1 MIDTPPEKTLY
12 DWLDYLDQLHPKEID
27 MGLERVARMRDALE
41 LNPEF
46 PIIIVGGTNGK
57 GSVCAMLES
66 IVHCA
71 GYQVGCYTSPHLL
84 RYNERI
90 RINQHEVT
98 DEALCKAFSL
108 VESARVEANVTLTYF
123 EFGTLAAMLLFI
135 QAKVDVAVLE
145 VGLGGRLD
153 AVNVFDADCA
163 VLTSIGLD
171 HMDYLG
177 STREAIGHE
186 KIGIFR
192 SGRPAICGES
202 DIPEHL
208 YPLMAATGADLY
220 YFSKDFHYSADAR
233 QWRYTGIQE
242 RTHNLPLPA
251 LRGEFQLQN
260 ASVAFAAI
268 EALQDHLPVSMNA
281 IRQGL
286 VETTLPGRFQIISA
300 HPTVILD
307 VAHNPDAAR
316 KLAANL
322 EKMPIRGRSFAVIAM
337 LKDKDIVGTVQELK
351 NNINY
356 WLVAALNTARG
367 ASCTEILD
375 ALKQA
380 GVTDDR
386 IIGTFSNVSEAYA
399 SARERV
405 SDNDRICVFGSFY
418 TIGPVLEMHRI
429 SIL

>member
-1 MIDTPPEKTLY
+1 MIDTPPKKTLY

-27 MGLERVARMRDALE
+27 MGLERVAQVRDALG

-46 PIIIVGGTNGK
+46 LIITVGGTNGK

-90 RINQHEVT
+90 HIDQHEVT

-135 QAKVDVAVLE
+135 QAKIDVAVLE

-177 STREAIGHE
+177 STREAIGRE

-192 SGRPAICGES
+192 SKRPAICGES

-208 YPLMAATGADLY
+208 YPLMAATGANLC
-220 YFSKDFHYSADAR
+220 YFGKDFYYSADAR
-233 QWRYTGIQE
+233 QWRYTGIQG

-268 EALQDHLPVSMNA
+268 EALQDRLPVSMNA

-286 VETTLPGRFQIISA
+286 VEITLPGRFQIVSA
-300 HPTVILD
+300 HPAVILD
-307 VAHNPDAAR
+307 VAHNPAAAR
-316 KLAANL
+316 KLATNL
-322 EKMPIRGRSFAVIAM
+322 AKMPMRGRSFAVIAM

-351 NNINY
+351 NNIDY
-356 WLVAALNTARG
+356 WLVAALSTARG

-380 GVTDDR
+380 EVAEDR
-386 IIGTFSNVSEAYA
+386 IIGTFSNVPEAYA

-405 SDNDRICVFGSFY
+405 SDSDRICVFGSFY
-418 TIGPVLEMHRI
+418 TIGPVLEMHKI